1 MKGERGQPGDD
12 KVSSK
17 GLKGDQ
23 GEKGPPGDLPLIES
37 PGIIAGKP
45 GSKGEPGPK
54 GDRGLAG
61 SYGPKGPQV
70 RREHIFFIQTFI
82 FQCCFVFI

>member
-1 MKGERGQPGDD
+1 LKGERGQPGDD

-17 GLKGDQ
+17 GHKGDQ

-45 GSKGEPGPK
+45 GTKGDPGMK
-54 GDRGLAG
+54 GDRGPAG
-61 SYGPKGPQV
+61 PFGPKGPQV
-70 RREHIFFIQTFI
+70 INKNLIFI
-82 FQCCFVFI
+82 